1 MIDLHESLPKASE
14 VHDDLSF
21 DIKTFWLCA
30 HTDRPYFPHDQFMEI
45 PKHVQDAL
53 LEKGLLKEGPPSR
66 TVECDGCEDGH
77 VEEVIQ
83 MEGPDGKPRF
93 FIPCPECFSV
103 EVDPQQLRQWLPDY
117 GQAAKILAES
127 LECFGGITEIV
138 PDCLWCLGKTT
149 LSRKP
154 QPVWLARR
162 IFEDLI
168 PRLPDLSKGALLVMG
183 VSPTRDIDTTR
194 LINVD
199 QITRIQDDHVV
210 LDRKMATIMLDS
222 LIDTDNMPDFIFR
235 RKGWNWQI
243 RFDGGEDLSFPNW
256 KGFQYL
262 HQLILSPGK
271 PVDALDAMA
280 SASAETCRHLMSTHE
295 AIDSGFVPSDNALLS
310 AAGEVADWEAIRQYR
325 SEIHRLLAEKEKAS
339 RANSTVELAQIE
351 QDLAFFINQV
361 NEAIGIRG
369 NLNLAK
375 NRQRRVADAF
385 SKSVRRALD
394 ELENWHSA
402 CSAHLRQ
409 TIAFGNYPLYQPSSP
424 PDWEITSIL
433 V

>member
-1 MIDLHESLPKASE
+1 MIDLHETLPKALE
-14 VHDDLSF
+14 VFDDSSV

-30 HTDRPYFPHDQFMEI
+30 HTDRPYFPYEQFMEF
-45 PKHVQDAL
+45 PKSVRNAL
-53 LEKGLLKEGPPSR
+53 LEKGLLKEGPSSR

-83 MEGPDGKPRF
+83 VEGPDGKPGF

-103 EVDPQQLRQWLPDY
+103 EVDPRQLRQWLPDY
-117 GQAAKILAES
+117 GQVAKFLAES
-127 LECFGGITEIV
+127 LRCFGGITETV
-138 PDCLWCLGKTT
+138 PDRLWSLGKTT

-162 IFEDLI
+162 IFKDLV
-168 PRLPDLSKGALLVMG
+168 PQLPDLSKGALLVMG
-183 VSPTRDIDTTR
+183 VPPTRDVDTTR

-199 QITRIQDDHVV
+199 QITRIQDDHVM
-210 LDRKMATIMLDS
+210 LDCKMATIMLDS
-222 LIDTDNMPDFIFR
+222 LNDTDNMPDFIFR

-262 HQLILSPGK
+262 HQLLLSPGK
-271 PVDALDAMA
+271 PIDALNAMA
-280 SASAETCRHLMSTHE
+280 GASAETCRHLMSTRD
-295 AIDSGFVPSDNALLS
+295 AIDSGFMPSDNALLS

-325 SEIHRLLAEKEKAS
+325 SEFQRLLDEKEKAS
-339 RANSTVELAQIE
+339 RANSSVELAQIE

-361 NEAIGIRG
+361 NEAVGIRG

-385 SKSVRRALD
+385 SKSVRHALD
-394 ELENWHSA
+394 ELENWHPV
-402 CSAHLRQ
+402 CSSHLRQ
-409 TIAFGNYPLYQPSSP
+409 TIVFGNHPLYQPVAP
-424 PDWEITSIL
+424 LDWEITSIL